1 MSPQVPIKK
10 VSNLPG
16 DTMFTSVQQRSAA
29 AYQRVSAETAV
40 SQADPHKLVELLLDR
55 LLQEVNT
62 ARGAMQQG
70 KIAAKGEH
78 ISKAVRILD
87 EGLKPA
93 LNLKQG
99 GDIAANLNG
108 LYGYCVL
115 RLSQA
120 NLHND
125 QAALNDVVRV
135 IEPIAQ
141 GWKQIGEQVGA
152 RH

>member
-1 MSPQVPIKK
+1 MNPVVPIKK

-16 DTMFTSVQQRSAA
+16 DTMFTSVHQRSAA
-29 AYQRVSAETAV
+29 AYQRVGAETAV
-40 SQADPHKLVELLLDR
+40 SQADPHKLVELLLER
-55 LLQEVNT
+55 LLQVVGS
-62 ARGAMQQG
+62 ARLAIQKGQ
-70 KIAAKGEH
+70 IAAKGEN

-87 EGLKPA
+87 EGLKSA
-93 LNLKQG
+93 LNLEQG
-99 GDIAANLNG
+99 GAIAANLNG

-115 RLSQA
+115 RLSHA

-125 QAALNDVVRV
+125 AAALADVLRV

-141 GWKQIGEQVGA
+141 GWKEMGEQAGV

>member
-1 MSPQVPIKK
+1 
-10 VSNLPG
+10 
-16 DTMFTSVQQRSAA
+16 MFTSVIHRSAS
-29 AYQRVSAETAV
+29 AYQRVHVETAV
-40 SQADPHKLVELLLDR
+40 SEADPHKLVELLLER
-55 LLQEVNT
+55 LLQLVGT
-62 ARGAMQQG
+62 ARAAMKQG
-70 KIAAKGEH
+70 QIATKGEC

-93 LNLKQG
+93 LNLEQG

-120 NLHND
+120 NLKND
-125 QAALNDVVRV
+125 DAALADVVRV

-141 GWKQIGEQVGA
+141 GWKQMGEQVGA